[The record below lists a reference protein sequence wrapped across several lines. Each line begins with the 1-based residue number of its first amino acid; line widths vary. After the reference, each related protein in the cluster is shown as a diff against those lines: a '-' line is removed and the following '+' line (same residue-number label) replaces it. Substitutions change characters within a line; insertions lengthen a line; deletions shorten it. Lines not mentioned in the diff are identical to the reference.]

1 MQHFIPIFVGYDSRE
16 RAATN
21 VLIDSLYQ
29 NSSSPISVTPIVLD
43 QLSKQGLYWR
53 NRDPKQSTD
62 FSFSRFLVPFLMNYK
77 GWAIFMDCDM
87 LCRGDISQLWSLK
100 DESKSIMCAKH
111 IHEPIEKVK
120 FLGETQSKYKMK
132 NWSSLML
139 FNCSKCRNLTL
150 DYVNNSSGLQL
161 HQFHWLEEENLIG
174 EIDKNDWNF
183 LVDVQSLSSK
193 SIKKNNPKLIH
204 WTLGGPW
211 FEDSLSSDKYF
222 SDEWFEARKKV
233 IEI

>member
-132 NWSSLML
+132 
-139 FNCSKCRNLTL
+139 K
-150 DYVNNSSGLQL
+150 GQL
-161 HQFHWLEEENLIG
+161 
-174 EIDKNDWNF
+174 
-183 LVDVQSLSSK
+183 S
-193 SIKKNNPKLIH
+193 
-204 WTLGGPW
+204 
-211 FEDSLSSDKYF
+211 
-222 SDEWFEARKKV
+222 
-233 IEI
+233 